1 MAPLQMGL
9 FGKTQAEVD
18 QMEEEMKGMSE
29 VRFVHAFVHAF
40 VHRSPCDSTLNHIPI
55 PIPSPLLIPL

>member
-29 VRFVHAFVHAF
+29 VCPAHCVATRFHGPAVRQQWPHHQQ
-40 VHRSPCDSTLNHIPI
+40 HYTMHTLK
-55 PIPSPLLIPL
+55 SA